1 MGKMLGRGRLLV
13 ARIAHAPGLARF
25 ATLMLAVCLG
35 LGLGATA
42 EQPAL
47 PSSDYALPVQRYF
60 SPSVTPIG
68 FSDSQGFAPIAA
80 PQMAQPVVH
89 QEQQRWVF

>member
-1 MGKMLGRGRLLV
+1 MLGKGRLLGASLLQAADQ
-13 ARIAHAPGLARF
+13 ARL
-25 ATLMLAVCLG
+25 ATLMLAACLS
-35 LGLGATA
+35 LGSTA
-42 EQPAL
+42 EPPAL

-68 FSDSQGFAPIAA
+68 FSDSQGFAPISA
-80 PQMAQPVVH
+80 PQMAQPVVR